1 MRARVNPYDETGG
14 ALYQQLATVLRD
26 AIASGD
32 LGPHEALPAEA
43 DLAEASGLHRNT
55 VRHALSTLVAEG
67 LLVKRT
73 GRPARVA
80 AQRQVRRMTTSRYAE
95 ALEKIRANGG
105 VHPDSSAFTEDHGV
119 DWSAYGVGTAYEEVL
134 ASPKEAN
141 RLELGPT
148 TGTSWWVLRR
158 QLVKRVH
165 GVTVQLQ
172 TSVIP
177 LPLVENTPV
186 ADPKRQPWP
195 GGTIAELYSIGQE
208 VTRVREEARW
218 RAPTPLERRA
228 LGIETTSGVLEVER
242 VFYAGQRAVEFSVTV
257 VEAASYSLLYET
269 EL

>member
-14 ALYQQLATVLRD
+14 ALYQQLATVIRD

-55 VRHALSTLVAEG
+55 VRHALSTLVTEG

-95 ALEKIRANGG
+95 ALEKIRASGG

-119 DWSAYGVGTAYEEVL
+119 SWSAYGIGTAYEE
-134 ASPKEAN
+134 AIATPEEAR
-141 RLELGPT
+141 RLELIPPDGK
-148 TGTSWWVLRR
+148 SWWVLRR

-165 GVTVQLQ
+165 NVTVQLQ

-186 ADPKRQPWP
+186 ADPARQPWP
-195 GGTIAELYSIGQE
+195 GGTIAELYSLGLE

-218 RAPTPLERRA
+218 RAPTPHERRE
-228 LGIETTSGVLEVER
+228 LDIETASGVLEIVR
-242 VFYAGQRAVEFSVTV
+242 VFYAGARPVENSTTV